1 MMKTIVAIC
10 IAAAASAITLYC
22 GAGEKPERSSDS
34 IIISEFDW
42 SKLRTEP
49 LKWVDREVALEGW
62 VQVYVDAV
70 GKVCEVWLRET
81 PEGLEYALKRRSV
94 EVSRTGFLEAVSRK
108 GIDADA
114 MAIMLSGKPLRI
126 SGKLIGV
133 DENPLY
139 LGELTGEIKFEAIDV
154 QRPGILSEID
164 HKK

>member
-1 MMKTIVAIC
+1 M
-10 IAAAASAITLYC
+10 
-22 GAGEKPERSSDS
+22 
-34 IIISEFDW
+34 
-42 SKLRTEP
+42 
-49 LKWVDREVALEGW
+49 KWVDREVALEGW

-70 GKVCEVWLRET
+70 GKVSEVWLRET

-94 EVSRTGFLEAVSRK
+94 EVSRSGFLEAVSRK

-164 HKK
+164 RKK